1 MAQDF
6 SRVMNMARTAWGRKT
21 YSLSIGDSNIH
32 FRFAPKSMQTNA
44 FWQAQVRGS
53 HVNPIQ
59 SNPIPIRLDP
69 KTVARWTTCNKWP
82 GRGALK
88 TSPDD
93 LGVPAGTTLMRNLQG
108 EAGGEHISISLQS
121 GLIYSTTWQCFIS
134 YVQAKFGK
142 MLETFH

>member
-6 SRVMNMARTAWGRKT
+6 SRVMNMARTAWGRKHIASASAIAT
-21 YSLSIGDSNIH
+21 YTFDSHPN
-32 FRFAPKSMQTNA
+32 RCKLMPSDRPKCVAAT
-44 FWQAQVRGS
+44 W
-53 HVNPIQ
+53 IQ